1 LITIIDKG
9 GNMSFRF
16 EGLEIWQKA
25 REFSAK
31 IYEVTV
37 KFPRHELYGLTDQI
51 NWACDAVSLLI
62 AEGSGLQTNALFS
75 HRLGLAVGET
85 FEVVSGS
92 FLALDR
98 KYITPELQAEIYE
111 WGNALARKINA
122 FRNTLK

>member
-1 LITIIDKG
+1 
-9 GNMSFRF
+9 MPFRF
-16 EGLEIWQKA
+16 EGLEIWQRA

-31 IYEVTV
+31 VHEVIV
-37 KFPRHELYGLTDQI
+37 KFPRHEMYDLTDQI
-51 NWACDAVSLLI
+51 NRASDAVSLLI
-62 AEGSGLQTNALFS
+62 AEGSGLQTNALFN

-85 FEVVSGS
+85 FEVISGS

-98 KYITPELQAEIYE
+98 KYITPEKQTEIYE

>member
-1 LITIIDKG
+1 
-9 GNMSFRF
+9 MAFRF

-31 IYEVTV
+31 VHDVTV
-37 KFPRHELYGLTDQI
+37 KFPRHEMYGLTDQI
-51 NWACDAVSLLI
+51 NRASDAVPLLI

-98 KYITPELQAEIYE
+98 KYISPERQAEMYE
-111 WGNALARKINA
+111 WGDALARKINA
-122 FRNTLK
+122 FRKTLK

>member
-1 LITIIDKG
+1 
-9 GNMSFRF
+9 MPFRF
-16 EGLEIWQKA
+16 EGLEIWRRA

-31 IYEVTV
+31 IHEVTV
-37 KFPRHELYGLTDQI
+37 TFPRQEMYALTDQM
-51 NWACDAVSLLI
+51 NRASDAVTLLI
-62 AEGSGLQTNALFS
+62 AEGSGLQTNALFN

-98 KYITPELQAEIYE
+98 KYITPEKQSEMYE

>member
-1 LITIIDKG
+1 LHIVEKG

-16 EGLEIWQKA
+16 EGLEIWHRA
-25 REFSAK
+25 REFSAR
-31 IYEVTV
+31 IHEITV
-37 KFPRHELYGLTDQI
+37 KFPRHEMYGLTDQI
-51 NWACDAVSLLI
+51 NRASDAVVLLI

-98 KYITPELQAEIYE
+98 KYIDPEEQAQVYE

>member
-1 LITIIDKG
+1 LHIGEKG
-9 GNMSFRF
+9 GNMTFRF
-16 EGLEIWQKA
+16 EGLEIWHRA

-31 IYEVTV
+31 IHEITV
-37 KFPRHELYGLTDQI
+37 KFPRHEMYALADQM
-51 NWACDAVSLLI
+51 NRASDAVSLLI

-98 KYITPELQAEIYE
+98 KHINCAEHAQMYE
-111 WGNALARKINA
+111 YGNALARKINA

>member
-1 LITIIDKG
+1 
-9 GNMSFRF
+9 MSFRF
-16 EGLEIWQKA
+16 EGLEIWHRA
-25 REFSAK
+25 REFSAR
-31 IYEVTV
+31 IHEITV
-37 KFPRHELYGLTDQI
+37 KFPRHEVYALADQI
-51 NWACDAVSLLI
+51 NRAADAVSLLI

-98 KYITPELQAEIYE
+98 RYINPEDQAQIYE
-111 WGNALARKINA
+111 WGNALARKINS

>member
-1 LITIIDKG
+1 
-9 GNMSFRF
+9 MAFRF
-16 EGLEIWQKA
+16 EGLEIWQRA

-31 IYEVTV
+31 VHEVTV
-37 KFPRHELYGLTDQI
+37 KFPRPEMFSLTDQI
-51 NWACDAVSLLI
+51 NRASDAVSLLI
-62 AEGSGLQTNALFS
+62 AAGSGLQTNALFS

-98 KYITPELQAEIYE
+98 KYITPEKQSEMYE
-111 WGNALARKINA
+111 WGDALARKINA